1 MLECC
6 CRKLK
11 KFQKIPTDG
20 WLSQHQLGFLFLL
33 VNSGGDIEI
42 IYDIR
47 SAVILV
53 LLDRN
58 NFINIS
64 NSVGRHHWR
73 PLVNADKAADI
84 LSGVLHS
91 MSGMLYILI
100 R

>member
-1 MLECC
+1 MVSVIFAVLEVSFWALTTVV
-6 CRKLK
+6 KLLW
-11 KFQKIPTDG
+11 KFFT
-20 WLSQHQLGFLFLL
+20 L
-33 VNSGGDIEI
+33 IEI